1 MFFSFEQMGPSIL
14 VAINHPRL
22 FTSYWK
28 TKKEKEKTKEQEKK
42 PPPAWSIFSSRSQ
55 PPSTLAQPAG
65 DIYIGIFSPTPTFIT
80 VYVRYRRA
88 FVAFVEGGKKSAPVK
103 RAALTGLIFR

>member
-14 VAINHPRL
+14 VAINAHGSLRVA
-22 FTSYWK
+22 
-28 TKKEKEKTKEQEKK
+28 EKK
-42 PPPAWSIFSSRSQ
+42 RRGAGKKNPPPAWSIFSSRSQ
-55 PPSTLAQPAG
+55 PPFKLAQPAG

-88 FVAFVEGGKKSAPVK
+88 FVAFAGGKKVHG
-103 RAALTGLIFR
+103 REEGRR